1 MCSALFCRSPSF
13 EAESESLCTCRPDA
27 LSRRLPLYGIHG
39 ASGADPLY
47 WARVIT
53 ASNRGTCMELG
64 ISPII
69 TSSLIIQLL
78 SGSNI
83 IDVDHNVKEDRI
95 LL

>member
-1 MCSALFCRSPSF
+1 
-13 EAESESLCTCRPDA
+13 
-27 LSRRLPLYGIHG
+27 
-39 ASGADPLY
+39 
-47 WARVIT
+47 
-53 ASNRGTCMELG
+53 MELG